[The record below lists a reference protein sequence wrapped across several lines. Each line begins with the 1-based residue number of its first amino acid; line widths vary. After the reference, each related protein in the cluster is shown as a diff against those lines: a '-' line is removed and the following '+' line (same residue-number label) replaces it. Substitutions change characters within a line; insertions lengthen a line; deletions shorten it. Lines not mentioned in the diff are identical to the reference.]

1 MPGMELL
8 FFAAC
13 VLPLGSTQLP
23 VLSLQGEIRGPRK
36 VDRLFGEK
44 VKVVRDRINLGKVIK
59 FILIAVGL
67 FIIGI
72 AVFMFFRI
80 RSNAK
85 DALRDAKNV
94 YLALYTTDIEYYA
107 QGKSIYDHSKADGMA
122 EGVKEKVE
130 MLADSNGKYII
141 TSYNMKRRQVT
152 GVSQQA
158 APADK
163 KISPVPMDFLER
175 KYKIV

>member
-1 MPGMELL
+1 M
-8 FFAAC
+8 
-13 VLPLGSTQLP
+13 
-23 VLSLQGEIRGPRK
+23 
-36 VDRLFGEK
+36 
-44 VKVVRDRINLGKVIK
+44 RDRINLGKVIK

-107 QGKSIYDHSKADGMA
+107 QGKSIYDHSKPDGMA

-130 MLADSNGKYII
+130 MLADSDGKYII
-141 TSYNMKRRQVT
+141 TSYNMKRREVT
-152 GVSQQA
+152 GMQYRSGHYLVTFT
-158 APADK
+158 K
-163 KISPVPMDFLER
+163 KDGHEIWTVDYSMRLYRMTDE
-175 KYKIV
+175 

>member
-1 MPGMELL
+1 M
-8 FFAAC
+8 
-13 VLPLGSTQLP
+13 
-23 VLSLQGEIRGPRK
+23 K
-36 VDRLFGEK
+36 
-44 VKVVRDRINLGKVIK
+44 DRINLGKVIK

-72 AVFMFFRI
+72 AVFTFFRI

-107 QGKSIYDHSKADGMA
+107 QGKTIYDHSKPDGMA

-130 MLADSNGKYII
+130 MLADSDGKYII
-141 TSYNMKRRQVT
+141 TSYNMKRREVT
-152 GVSQQA
+152 GMQYRNGHYLVTLTIKDGHEIWTVDYSMRLYRLT
-158 APADK
+158 DK
-163 KISPVPMDFLER
+163 
-175 KYKIV
+175 

>member
-1 MPGMELL
+1 M
-8 FFAAC
+8 
-13 VLPLGSTQLP
+13 
-23 VLSLQGEIRGPRK
+23 
-36 VDRLFGEK
+36 
-44 VKVVRDRINLGKVIK
+44 RDRINLGKVIK

-107 QGKSIYDHSKADGMA
+107 QGKTIYDHSKPDGMA

-130 MLADSNGKYII
+130 MLADSDGKYRFRPLR
-141 TSYNMKRRQVT
+141 SLT
-152 GVSQQA
+152 GKDHGGCLSV
-158 APADK
+158 
-163 KISPVPMDFLER
+163 
-175 KYKIV
+175 